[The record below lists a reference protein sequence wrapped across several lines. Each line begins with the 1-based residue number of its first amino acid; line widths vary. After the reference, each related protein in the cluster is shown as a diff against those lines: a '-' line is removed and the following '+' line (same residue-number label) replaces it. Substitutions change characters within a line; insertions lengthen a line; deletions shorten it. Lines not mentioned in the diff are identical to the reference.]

1 MRGSHEAFW
10 WSLFSAGSVVA
21 ALLIP
26 VLIFATAL
34 APGFGWEP
42 FIEALAFDRLRDLL
56 GNELVKVTLLIG
68 VSLSFFHVMHR
79 IRHLMVDLHVVA
91 PRISVA
97 VISYLLATIGSV
109 FGGVFLW
116 RI

>member
-1 MRGSHEAFW
+1 MRGSNEAFW

-34 APGFGWEP
+34 APGFGWDA
-42 FIEALAFDRLRDLL
+42 FNEALSYGEIKSLL
-56 GNELVKVTLLIG
+56 NNPLVKIVLFAGI
-68 VSLSFFHVMHR
+68 SLVLFHAVHR
-79 IRHLMVDLHVVA
+79 IRHVIIDIHTPVPGLALA
-91 PRISVA
+91 A
-97 VISYLLATIGSV
+97 VSYLSAATGAVLSAV
-109 FGGVFLW
+109 LLW